1 MSDLRIDGR
10 KFDELRNIKIQ
21 AGVLNNAD
29 GSAYIEMGKN
39 KILSAVF
46 GPRELHPRHLQDP
59 LKALV
64 RCKYNMA
71 SFSVGERKKPGPD
84 RRSIEI
90 SKIISEAL
98 EKVILTEQFPR
109 TTIDI
114 FIEVIEA
121 NAGTRCAGLNAAS
134 VALADAGIPMKG
146 LISAVACGK
155 VDGKVV
161 LDLCK
166 EEDNDGDADLP
177 IAIIPRTGEIVL
189 LQMDGHLTEEEFNT
203 ALNLGF
209 NACNKI
215 YELQRS
221 ALKRKYTG
229 GE

>member
-46 GPRELHPRHLQDP
+46 GPRELHPRHLQHP

-134 VALADAGIPMKG
+134 VALADAGIPMTG
-146 LISAVACGK
+146 LISAIACGK